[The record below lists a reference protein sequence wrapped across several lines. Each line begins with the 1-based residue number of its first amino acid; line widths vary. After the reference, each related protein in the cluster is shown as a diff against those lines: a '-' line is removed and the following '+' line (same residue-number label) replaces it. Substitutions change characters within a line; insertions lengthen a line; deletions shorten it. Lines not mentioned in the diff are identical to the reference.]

1 MKHIMGNT
9 PRCDECY
16 FTQQIID
23 AVICEEPTA
32 PTFGQWKSVKKSMPK
47 KHPVP
52 DNSTVDVWISIL
64 NHNTGERAQ
73 CKGFYDYEYGKWYEY
88 DSSSFIDG
96 EVYEA
101 THWMYL
107 PEPPKGENNEIH

>member
-73 CKGFYDYEYGKWYEY
+73 CNRTERDLNSFLYGL
-88 DSSSFIDG
+88 DADDG
-96 EVYEA
+96 N
-101 THWMYL
+101 W
-107 PEPPKGENNEIH
+107 N